1 MASNCV
7 VEKKVVVSND
17 FKSNWVPE
25 TQEVE
30 GVFFMKVS
38 KWDRS
43 FVRFCTGQALQFS
56 GGPRQDVNVSF
67 LEVIQRLRTSAV
79 DAAVKRVFDDEAGAR
94 KTKRVRKARL
104 SDRDLVPPVLSMQ
117 CPEIRRGD
125 LLVPSLHIQVL
136 FGVKNSDLWVEASAP
151 VLEYLR
157 HGVLASLDADQ
168 SGRKWKPKRKS
179 SGSDHHAGSDQEA
192 DDCDGGNI
200 DGMVNQSTDSM

>member
-67 LEVIQRLRTSAV
+67 LGGGCGGEEYLMMR
-79 DAAVKRVFDDEAGAR
+79 
-94 KTKRVRKARL
+94 
-104 SDRDLVPPVLSMQ
+104 LVP
-117 CPEIRRGD
+117 
-125 LLVPSLHIQVL
+125 
-136 FGVKNSDLWVEASAP
+136 
-151 VLEYLR
+151 
-157 HGVLASLDADQ
+157 
-168 SGRKWKPKRKS
+168 GRP
-179 SGSDHHAGSDQEA
+179 
-192 DDCDGGNI
+192 N
-200 DGMVNQSTDSM
+200 V